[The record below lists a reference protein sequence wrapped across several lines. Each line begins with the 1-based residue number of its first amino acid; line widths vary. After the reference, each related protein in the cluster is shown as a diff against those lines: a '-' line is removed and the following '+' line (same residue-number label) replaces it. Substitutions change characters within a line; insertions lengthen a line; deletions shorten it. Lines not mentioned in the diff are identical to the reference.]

1 MSEQFRKIEMH
12 DHMAGGLGS
21 VTIRHILNER
31 ELNGKCR
38 LYAQVTLKPGCS
50 IGEHPHHGE
59 TETYYLLSGKG
70 EYTDNGVARPVEAG
84 EITFCEDGN
93 THGLKNTGEE
103 DLVFMALIILD

>member
-50 IGEHPHHGE
+50 IGEHPQHGE
-59 TETYYLLSGKG
+59 TETYYLLSDGKML
-70 EYTDNGVARPVEAG
+70 TRPMVFTPAS
-84 EITFCEDGN
+84 DGSLN
-93 THGLKNTGEE
+93 
-103 DLVFMALIILD
+103 

>member
-1 MSEQFRKIEMH
+1 MKIIVCKDYAEMSAKAADIV
-12 DHMAGGLGS
+12 A
-21 VTIRHILNER
+21 
-31 ELNGKCR
+31 
-38 LYAQVTLKPGCS
+38 AQVTLKPGCS

-103 DLVFMALIILD
+103 DLVFMALIING